1 MFGDCHQLL
10 ALPVARGGK
19 RLQDMHTYSYPTR
32 TPCETEWSSK
42 SLTELVAYLNQRYR
56 RPLQQRLES
65 IRSLFGQEASF
76 EDDGRRA
83 DYERLGNSFERLRGT
98 LDEHAWL
105 EDEVLCPAVAR
116 VEYSIGA
123 SDPRAREALCMLV
136 TTVADEHRLIR
147 TRIDELERALASV
160 CRCTLSQQEALL
172 VADLEMLELLLS
184 EQIELEDRCL
194 WPRALTLLQPGP

>member
-1 MFGDCHQLL
+1 VAEAAN
-10 ALPVARGGK
+10 ALP
-19 RLQDMHTYSYPTR
+19 DMHTYSYPTR
-32 TPCETEWSSK
+32 TPCDPEWSSK

-65 IRSLFGQEASF
+65 IRSLLGQEASF
-76 EDDGRRA
+76 ENGDRRA
-83 DYERLGNSFERLRGT
+83 AYERLGNSFERLRGT

-116 VEYSIGA
+116 VEYCIGA
-123 SDPRAREALCMLV
+123 ADPRAREALCMLV

-147 TRIDELERALASV
+147 TRLDELERELGSVTRCALSPH
-160 CRCTLSQQEALL
+160 EALL

-184 EQIELEDRCL
+184 EQMELEDRCL

>member
-1 MFGDCHQLL
+1 MN
-10 ALPVARGGK
+10 
-19 RLQDMHTYSYPTR
+19 TYSYPAQR
-32 TPCETEWSSK
+32 PCETEWSSK
-42 SLTELVAYLNQRYR
+42 SLTELVAYLNQHYR
-56 RPLQQRLES
+56 RPQQQRLES
-65 IRSLFGQEASF
+65 IRSLLGREASF

-83 DYERLGNSFERLRGT
+83 DYERLANSFERLRGT

-123 SDPRAREALCMLV
+123 ADPRAREALCMLV

-147 TRIDELERALASV
+147 TRIAELECVLASV
-160 CRCTLSQQEALL
+160 ARCALSQEEALL

-184 EQIELEDRCL
+184 EEMELEDRCL

>member
-1 MFGDCHQLL
+1 MN
-10 ALPVARGGK
+10 
-19 RLQDMHTYSYPTR
+19 TYTYPTQ

-42 SLTELVAYLNQRYR
+42 SLTELVAYLNQHYR
-56 RPLQQRLES
+56 RPQQQRLES
-65 IRSLFGQEASF
+65 IRSLLGREASF
-76 EDDGRRA
+76 EDDGRQA
-83 DYERLGNSFERLRGT
+83 DYERLANSFERLRGT

-123 SDPRAREALCMLV
+123 ADPRAREALCMLV
-136 TTVADEHRLIR
+136 STVADEHRLIR
-147 TRIDELERALASV
+147 TRIAELECVLASV
-160 CRCTLSQQEALL
+160 TRCALSQEEALL

-184 EQIELEDRCL
+184 EEMELEDRCL

>member
-1 MFGDCHQLL
+1 MFGYRYQLP
-10 ALPVARGGK
+10 AHSVATGGVVAN
-19 RLQDMHTYSYPTR
+19 MNTYSYPAQ
-32 TPCETEWSSK
+32 TPCEPEWRSK
-42 SLTELVAYLNQRYR
+42 SLTELVAHLNQRYR

-65 IRSLFGQEASF
+65 IRSLLGQGVSCEG
-76 EDDGRRA
+76 DNRR
-83 DYERLGNSFERLRGT
+83 DEHERLANSFERLRGT

-116 VEYSIGA
+116 VEYCIGA

-147 TRIDELERALASV
+147 TRIDELESVLASV
-160 CRCTLSQQEALL
+160 ARCALSQQDALL

-184 EQIELEDRCL
+184 EQMELEDRCL

>member
-83 DYERLGNSFERLRGT
+83 DYERLANSFERLRGT

-116 VEYSIGA
+116 VEYCIGA

-147 TRIDELERALASV
+147 TRIDELERVLGSV

-172 VADLEMLELLLS
+172 VTDLEMLELLLS

>member
-1 MFGDCHQLL
+1 
-10 ALPVARGGK
+10 
-19 RLQDMHTYSYPTR
+19 MHTYSYPTR

-42 SLTELVAYLNQRYR
+42 SLTELVAYLNQHYR
-56 RPLQQRLES
+56 RPLKQRLES
-65 IRSLFGQEASF
+65 IRSLLGQEASF
-76 EDDGRRA
+76 EDDGQRA
-83 DYERLGNSFERLRGT
+83 DYERLANSFERLRGT

-116 VEYSIGA
+116 VEYCIGA

-147 TRIDELERALASV
+147 TRIDELERVLGAV

>member
-19 RLQDMHTYSYPTR
+19 RLQDMHTYSYPGR

-42 SLTELVAYLNQRYR
+42 SLTELVAYLNQHYR
-56 RPLQQRLES
+56 RPQQQRLES

-83 DYERLGNSFERLRGT
+83 DYERLANSFERLRGT

-116 VEYSIGA
+116 VEYCIGA

-136 TTVADEHRLIR
+136 STVADEHRLIR
-147 TRIDELERALASV
+147 TRIAELECVLASV
-160 CRCTLSQQEALL
+160 TRCALSQEEALL

-184 EQIELEDRCL
+184 EEMELEDRCL